1 MLRRRRRWRLPPVRE
16 RLEKPV
22 LVPAGML
29 AAATVLWGWHQDAM
43 IPALVAALVIEA
55 ARLTPFRWDFADQ
68 DFHRLGDVT
77 GAGLVLLVI
86 VQFSDRGLTGI
97 YGVLRWAP
105 MVIVGLLLA
114 QLYGTHRAVKL
125 SAMFLSVRFALRSG
139 RITEP
144 GELDMQLPYLVA
156 CLLSACAGAGREH
169 WVVPAAG
176 AMLAWLL
183 WANRPPHVR
192 RAMLLAALL
201 VCVTLVALG
210 QAGMTATRRALGP
223 IIMDIMRER
232 MAHWRDPFRNYT
244 ALGEIGRI
252 KASDRIV
259 LRVESPPGTP
269 VPTLLTEAMYTHF
282 SNNVWLSGRANFEAL
297 TPGADG
303 TRWDLAEDRRPFRLV
318 TIAKSLT
325 RNKGMLAVP
334 GGAFRI
340 DDLPVEELHASPLG
354 ALKVLQGPSLVR
366 YRVRFAEE
374 GGGFSGDPQE
384 RDLVVPQRLAPVM
397 RRTLERIGVDAA
409 RPAAEVA
416 LRLQAFFDAGFRYSL
431 TLERPTL
438 EQHPLEDFL
447 ERRRAG
453 HCEFFATATVL
464 LLRAAG
470 VPARYATGYSVQEYS
485 PLEDAWVVRRRHS
498 HAWASAWIGG
508 RWVDIDTTPAAW
520 VAEEAEHAAW
530 WQPVYDLVSYL
541 LHRVSRWRLERAG
554 DSEEDSLLIWL
565 LVPLSLFLAW
575 RVYHSRRVA
584 RGPRSLRAAAR
595 GATAAR
601 GMESDFYRLEA
612 SLASRGLVRPRQAT
626 PRGWL
631 RGLQRDGLLP
641 PGGEGWEEIV
651 DLHYRLRFGPRGLG
665 PAERERLARAVER
678 WLGVLS
684 AAPDGGTN
692 RT

>member
-1 MLRRRRRWRLPPVRE
+1 MRE
-16 RLEKPV
+16 RNEKPV
-22 LVPAGML
+22 VVPAGML
-29 AAATVLWGWHQDAM
+29 AAATVLWGWHQDAL
-43 IPALVAALVIEA
+43 IPALLTALAIEA
-55 ARLTPFRWDFADQ
+55 ARVVPFRWDFDDP
-68 DFHRLGDVT
+68 DFHRLGDVS
-77 GAGLVLLVI
+77 GIGLVLLII
-86 VQFSDRGLTGI
+86 VQFTDRGLTGI
-97 YGVLRWAP
+97 YGVLRWTP
-105 MVIVGLLLA
+105 MVIVALLLA
-114 QLYGTHRAVKL
+114 QLYSTRHAVKL
-125 SAMFLSVRFALRSG
+125 SAMFLSVRFALRRG
-139 RITEP
+139 RITDP
-144 GELDMQLPYLVA
+144 GELDMRLPYLVA
-156 CLLSACAGAGREH
+156 CLLSASAGSGREH

-183 WANRPPHVR
+183 WANRPSHVT

-201 VCVTLVALG
+201 VCVTVAAAG
-210 QAGMTATRRALGP
+210 QAGVSAARRAIGP
-223 IIMDIMRER
+223 VIMDIMRER

-269 VPTLLTEAMYTHF
+269 VPTLLTEATYTHF
-282 SNNVWLSGRANFEAL
+282 SNNVWLAGRADFEAL

-303 TRWDLAEDRRPFRLV
+303 TRWDLADDRRPFRLV
-318 TIAKSLT
+318 TIAKGLI

-366 YRVRFAEE
+366 YRVRFADE
-374 GGGFSGDPQE
+374 GGFSGTPLE

-397 RRTLERIGVDAA
+397 RRTLERLGIDGG
-409 RPAAEVA
+409 RPGAEVA
-416 LRLQAFFDAGFRYSL
+416 LRLQAFFDADFRYSL

-470 VPARYATGYSVQEYS
+470 VPARYATGYSVQEWS

-508 RWVDIDTTPAAW
+508 RWVDIDTTPATWA
-520 VAEEAEHAAW
+520 VEEAEGAAW
-530 WQPVYDLVSYL
+530 WEPVYDLASYL
-541 LHRVSRWRLERAG
+541 LHQVSRWRLERAG
-554 DSEEDSLLIWL
+554 DGDEDSLLIWL
-565 LVPLSLFLAW
+565 LVPLSLFLLW

-584 RGPRSLRAAAR
+584 RSRGARGVAARPAAAR
-595 GATAAR
+595 PGL
-601 GMESDFYRLEA
+601 ESDFYRLEA
-612 SLASRGLVRPRQAT
+612 SLAERGLMRPPQAT

-631 RGLQRDGLLP
+631 QGLARDGLLP

-651 DLHYRLRFGPRGLG
+651 DLHYRLRFGPRGLA
-665 PAERERLARAVER
+665 PADRERLAHAVER
-678 WLGVLS
+678 WLRALA
-684 AAPDGGTN
+684 AAPAADAA